1 MSYFRPLVVLCLA
14 LVSIPAA
21 FAETWSTTGRCSFN
35 GASQNCTVRA
45 SADLSYPAWNARYVL
60 LWADGIRQTITV
72 GSDVRATV
80 IVDGKSIAAEQLRP
94 DQAGHC
100 VIRTVTGNVT
110 KFDSGRLRVVKDQ
123 PGC

>member
-1 MSYFRPLVVLCLA
+1 MSCFRPLVVLCLA

-21 FAETWSTTGRCSFN
+21 FAETWTTIGRCSFN
-35 GASQNCTVRA
+35 GASQPCTVRA

-80 IVDGKSIAAEQLRP
+80 IVDGKSTAAEQLPP

-100 VIRTVTGNVT
+100 VIRSVTGNVT

>member
-35 GASQNCTVRA
+35 GIPQRCTVNA
-45 SADLSYPAWNARYVL
+45 SVDLSYPAWSARYVL

-94 DQAGHC
+94 DRAGHC

>member
-1 MSYFRPLVVLCLA
+1 MSYFRPLVVVCLA
-14 LVSIPAA
+14 LVSMPAA

-35 GASQNCTVRA
+35 GASQPCTVSA
-45 SADLSYPAWNARYVL
+45 SADLSYPAWSARYVL
-60 LWADGIRQTITV
+60 RWADGVRQTITV

-80 IVDGKSIAAEQLRP
+80 VVDGKSTAAEQLRP
-94 DQAGHC
+94 DQVGHC

-110 KFDSGRLRVVKDQ
+110 KFDSGRLRVAKDQ

>member
-1 MSYFRPLVVLCLA
+1 VLCLA
-14 LVSIPAA
+14 LLSTPAA
-21 FAETWSTTGRCSFN
+21 LAETWTTTGRCSFN

-45 SADLSYPAWNARYVL
+45 SADLSSPAWSARYVL
-60 LWADGIRQTITV
+60 LWADGICQTITV

-80 IVDGKSIAAEQLRP
+80 IVDGKSTAAEQLPP

-100 VIRTVTGNVT
+100 VIRSVTGNVT
-110 KFDSGRLRVVKDQ
+110 TFNSGRLRVVKDQ

>member
-1 MSYFRPLVVLCLA
+1 MPAVL
-14 LVSIPAA
+14 
-21 FAETWSTTGRCSFN
+21 AETWSTTGRCSFN
-35 GASQNCTVRA
+35 GVSQPCAVSA
-45 SADLSYPAWNARYVL
+45 SADLSYPAWSARYVL

-80 IVDGKSIAAEQLRP
+80 IVDGKSIAAEQLPP

-100 VIRTVTGNVT
+100 LIQTVTGNGT